1 MIKCYPWKFRK
12 SQNDQSL
19 SDITRGL
26 LYSANAAQQILNNHY
41 IESIAKYFDEDG
53 NPIMYNFKVQDNK
66 KASIPLLALTEP
78 KGLRLKEI
86 EIDLNV
92 RIDEGKVKT
101 KDGIPEEDEVRYADR
116 TSFEVT
122 LAPTSDNTKGRTS
135 NNIGIKLKFE
145 EQDNP
150 EGIERIMDEFRNR
163 PLIYTMF
170 DTEENEEEIEEEEEE
185 IEEVP
190 KKKNSLKKKRKKA
203 LYDEDDE

>member
-1 MIKCYPWKFRK
+1 
-12 SQNDQSL
+12 
-19 SDITRGL
+19 
-26 LYSANAAQQILNNHY
+26 
-41 IESIAKYFDEDG
+41 
-53 NPIMYNFKVQDNK
+53 MYNFKVQDNK

-86 EIDLNV
+86 EIELNV

-101 KDGIPEEDEVRYADR
+101 KEGIPEEDEVRYADR

-163 PLIYTMF
+163 PLLYALI
-170 DTEENEEEIEEEEEE
+170 DEEGNEEDIEEEEE
-185 IEEVP
+185 IEEAP
-190 KKKNSLKKKRKKA
+190 KRKNSLKKKNKKVV
-203 LYDEDDE
+203 YDEDEE